1 MQAISVDEA
10 LLEVG
15 LSTDLSQVESFATK
29 IRNEIKDATG
39 CDTSVGIG
47 PNILLA
53 RMSTRKAKPAGQYHC
68 KTQDDIDSLLG
79 SQSVTQLPGVM
90 YSISKN

>member
-15 LSTDLSQVESFATK
+15 SSIDVDQVESLATT
-29 IRNEIKDATG
+29 IRNEIKDSTG
-39 CDTSVGIG
+39 CDASIGIG

-53 RMSTRKAKPAGQYHC
+53 RMSTRKAKPAGQYYC
-68 KTQDDIDSLLG
+68 KTQDDIDSLLDG
-79 SQSVTQLPGVM
+79 QSVNHLPGVTFKFN
-90 YSISKN
+90 SS